1 MNAIAFI
8 RTLRDSE
15 RLLILEAVR
24 TMYLNGNNYEEFC
37 NIVDIDPE
45 DCRDTFEK
53 VVLYMDTVDS
63 LE

>member
-1 MNAIAFI
+1 
-8 RTLRDSE
+8 
-15 RLLILEAVR
+15 
-24 TMYLNGNNYEEFC
+24 MYMNGNNYEEFC
-37 NIVDIDPE
+37 NIVDIEPD